1 MPLLFSYGSLQRE
14 HVQLSIFGRRLAGQ
28 ADELP
33 RFEPVL
39 VTIEA
44 PNGATG
50 GKIQYV
56 NATFTGKP
64 GSRVIGMVF
73 DVTDAELS
81 SVDEYEAADHYHRI
95 SVKLASGREAWVYLH
110 QR

>member
-14 HVQLSIFGRRLAGQ
+14 QVQLSIFGRPLAGQ
-28 ADELP
+28 VDELP

-44 PNGATG
+44 PNGVPG
-50 GKIQYV
+50 GRIQYL
-56 NATFTGKP
+56 NATFTGRP
-64 GSRVIGMVF
+64 GSRVVGTVF
-73 DVTDAELS
+73 EVTDAELS
-81 SVDEYEAADHYHRI
+81 SVDAYEAADHYHRVSI
-95 SVKLASGREAWVYLH
+95 TLASGKEAWVYLH